1 MAPDAPIPFPGF
13 PDFRANV
20 TYTPRQ
26 FFTVVLPNCSSGT
39 VRIVGYAL
47 RQVLGWVDENGNPT
61 RPRLRLSYRELVE
74 KAGVARGGV
83 AKALAEAV
91 ARHCLVCIEE
101 PAKDAEGV
109 AGQSGL
115 YEICW
120 DRSGA
125 YSHDPEAFRGFAYR
139 AAVFQN
145 EPEAKGG
152 GTVPAMAR
160 LNIPNAFFDHVLRT
174 ERLSVIR
181 VVGALLYFSIQ
192 WGAAGERKVPVR
204 KSLDELAHLTR
215 MTRQHV
221 HLALTH
227 ARHAGYIEATDPGRF
242 DRNAGL
248 KSQSA
253 TYAIR
258 WIQEPPPT
266 VAAHAPVEPVPRGDR
281 FKKVDG
287 KRSKIVD
294 GDRYK
299 KVDGNQSK
307 KVDDIKTKTMKTKT
321 NTTTAPLDAGP
332 ASNDGTAA
340 AAPGGFEVLTQTGF
354 DTQTARNLAD
364 RYPLERIQRQIDW
377 LSLRAPSRSR
387 LGMLRRAIEQD
398 WEKPEGTDAEGV
410 TVDASAL
417 DFARHYYAG
426 YHGYKGEPATQPLE
440 KDLTAAGHFVQRL
453 LRIHPD
459 PASIPE
465 AGRRFGQL
473 VRRRQEG
480 SRHALPLL
488 QVTLVSF
495 GDELLRTLEGE
506 RTTHARKNTESSRA
520 LHEERFQPEYLQFLA
535 TREDELRSSH
545 PEIYAEFTS
554 DRARLL
560 ESATSGPCAWRPE
573 FLAHFHTE
581 EARLRALAEHFAQHR
596 TFLIPSFWE
605 WDARHHRHRFGG
617 PTTQEQHP

>member
-47 RQVLGWVDENGNPT
+47 RQVLGWVDEDGNPT

-74 KAGVARGGV
+74 KAGVARGGI
-83 AKALAEAV
+83 AKALDEAV
-91 ARHCLVCIEE
+91 ARHCLVCIEK

-109 AGQSGL
+109 VGQSGL

-139 AAVFQN
+139 PAVIQN
-145 EPEAKGG
+145 EPESKGG

-160 LNIPNAFFDHVLRT
+160 VNIPNAFFDHVLRT
-174 ERLSVIR
+174 ERLAVLR

-192 WGAAGERKVPVR
+192 WGPAGERKVPVR
-204 KSLDELAHLTR
+204 KSVNDLANLTR

-221 HLALTH
+221 HLALTD
-227 ARHAGYIEATDPGRF
+227 ARSAGYIEATNRGRF
-242 DRNAGL
+242 DPNAGL

-258 WIQEPPPT
+258 WIQEPPLT
-266 VAAHAPVEPVPRGDR
+266 VAAHAPVEPVPSGDR

-287 KRSKIVD
+287 KRSKKVD
-294 GDRYK
+294 GDRNK
-299 KVDGNQSK
+299 KVDGNEAK
-307 KVDDIKTKTMKTKT
+307 KVDGIKTKTMKTKT
-321 NTTTAPLDAGP
+321 DTTTAPLDP
-332 ASNDGTAA
+332 ERASKEKAA
-340 AAPGGFEVLTQTGF
+340 AALGGFEVLTKTGF
-354 DTQTARNLAD
+354 DTQTARQLAD
-364 RYPLERIQRQIDW
+364 RFPLDQIQRQIDW

-398 WEKPEGTDAEGV
+398 WEKPEGTEAEG
-410 TVDASAL
+410 TSVDAHAL

-426 YHGYKGEPATQPLE
+426 YHGYKGEPRTQPLD
-440 KDLTAAGHFVQRL
+440 KDLAAAAHFVERL
-453 LRIHPD
+453 LRIDPD

-506 RTTHARKNTESSRA
+506 RTANTRQQAESSRA
-520 LHEERFQPEYLQFLA
+520 SHEERFQPEYLKFLA
-535 TREDELRSSH
+535 AREGELRSSH
-545 PEIYAEFTS
+545 PELYAEFTT

-560 ESATSGPCAWRPE
+560 ESASTGPCAWRPE

-581 EARLRALAEHFAQHR
+581 EARLRALAQHFAQHR
-596 TFLIPSFWE
+596 TFPIPSFWE